1 MFLIDTIVV
10 RASDLIALASDLQ
23 RHKIDHV
30 RLSLEEAD
38 LSDPD
43 LPIPAVM
50 FVSGIRSSDAYSV
63 IEFDEIEA
71 ADIDTSE
78 FIACVHTN
86 IVD

>member
-1 MFLIDTIVV
+1 MDTIVV

-30 RLSLEEAD
+30 CLSLEEAD

-50 FVSGIRSSDAYSV
+50 FVSGISSRDAHSV
-63 IEFDEIEA
+63 IEFDTIEA

-78 FIACVHTN
+78 FIACVHTS